1 MQPTGHPVSLL
12 QSKFHCWK
20 IQMIPLHKSFTSDEK
35 HYSMS
40 IASDNNILA
49 IRDKNGVFVD

>member
-1 MQPTGHPVSLL
+1 M
-12 QSKFHCWK
+12 
-20 IQMIPLHKSFTSDEK
+20 PLRKSFTSDEK